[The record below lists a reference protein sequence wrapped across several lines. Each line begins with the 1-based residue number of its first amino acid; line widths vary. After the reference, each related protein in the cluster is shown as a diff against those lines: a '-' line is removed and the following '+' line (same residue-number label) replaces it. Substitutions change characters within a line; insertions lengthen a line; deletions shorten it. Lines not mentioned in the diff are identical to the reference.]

1 MRTYSLD
8 EHQSIVLGV
17 VLVAAA
23 LVVRRA
29 SSPKWRRLAPIASEI
44 GLLLLL
50 DALWIIAGSK
60 SLVSNATASR
70 LAVRHSHRIL
80 DIEHWLH
87 LPDERSLIDFVAGR
101 PLLAQASNLYYALMH
116 FTVMGIFLVWLFL
129 RHRDRYYDIRT
140 TMAGFTALA
149 LLVQLI
155 PVAPPR
161 LLTGDGFIDVA
172 ARYGQSVYVAFG
184 SWNVAQLSAMPSVHV
199 GWAVLVGWAV
209 WTLGTGRWRWL
220 GPAHSVV
227 TILVVVGTANHFWA
241 DGIVAVAL
249 LIAMRYGQLGVV
261 LAWRRCASA
270 IASNGART
278 LTSLS
283 K

>member
-1 MRTYSLD
+1 MPTYSLD
-8 EHQSIVLGV
+8 AHQSIVLGT

-23 LVVRRA
+23 LVLRRGVA
-29 SSPKWRRLAPIASEI
+29 IGWRRLAPFASEI

-50 DALWIIAGSK
+50 DALWMIAGSK

-70 LAVRHSHRIL
+70 QAVAHSHRIL
-80 DIEHWLH
+80 DVEHWLH
-87 LPDERSLIDFVAGR
+87 LPDERSLINFVAARG
-101 PLLAQASNLYYALMH
+101 LLAQASNLYYALMH
-116 FTVMGIFLVWLFL
+116 FTVMGIFLVWLFV

-161 LLTGDGFIDVA
+161 LLTSDGFVDVA
-172 ARYGQSVYVAFG
+172 ARYGQSVYAVFG
-184 SWNVAQLSAMPSVHV
+184 SWDVAQLSAMPSVHV
-199 GWAVLVGWAV
+199 GWAVLVGWVV
-209 WTLGTGRWRWL
+209 WTLTSSRWRWL
-220 GPAHSVV
+220 GPAHSVL
-227 TILVVVGTANHFWA
+227 TILLVVGTGNHFWA
-241 DGIVAVAL
+241 DGVVAVVL
-249 LIAMRYGQLGVV
+249 LIAFRYVQLGVV
-261 LAWRRCASA
+261 LVWRRCANA